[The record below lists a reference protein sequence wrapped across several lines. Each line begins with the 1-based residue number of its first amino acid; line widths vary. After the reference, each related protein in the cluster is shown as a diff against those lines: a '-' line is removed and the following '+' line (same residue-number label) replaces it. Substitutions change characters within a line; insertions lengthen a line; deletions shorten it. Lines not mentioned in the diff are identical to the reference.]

1 MKNFLQ
7 KGQVQL
13 TMATGMVAIS
23 FVASPIIAYFSAQAA
38 TKEEIASI
46 SERAAK
52 LETSVPRMEQDIR
65 DIRDSLKSIEK
76 ALRITQQ

>member
-1 MKNFLQ
+1 
-7 KGQVQL
+7 
-13 TMATGMVAIS
+13 MATGMVAIS